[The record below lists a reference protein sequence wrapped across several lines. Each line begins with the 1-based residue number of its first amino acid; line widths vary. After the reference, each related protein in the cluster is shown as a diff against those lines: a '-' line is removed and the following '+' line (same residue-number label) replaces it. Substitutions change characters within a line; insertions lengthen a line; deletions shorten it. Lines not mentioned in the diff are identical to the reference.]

1 MSSATPVPPNGG
13 PTLLV
18 IDDEAAITMLV
29 KRIAEPYGYRVF
41 ATSDPDE
48 FKQRYRAGSPD
59 LICLDL
65 AMPRVDGIELMRF
78 LADEQ
83 CRSPLLIMSGS
94 DPQLLRSAL
103 SLGDALGL
111 EVLGKIAKPLRM
123 DELRAVLDGLRP
135 GSSA

>member
-1 MSSATPVPPNGG
+1 
-13 PTLLV
+13 
-18 IDDEAAITMLV
+18 
-29 KRIAEPYGYRVF
+29 
-41 ATSDPDE
+41 
-48 FKQRYRAGSPD
+48 
-59 LICLDL
+59 
-65 AMPRVDGIELMRF
+65 MPRVDGIELMRF